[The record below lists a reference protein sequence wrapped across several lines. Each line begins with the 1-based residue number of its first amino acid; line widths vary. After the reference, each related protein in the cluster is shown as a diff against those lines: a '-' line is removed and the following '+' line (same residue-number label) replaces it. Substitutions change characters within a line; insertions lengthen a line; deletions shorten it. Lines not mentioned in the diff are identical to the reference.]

1 MELTGWAVGGGHHWG
16 RRGDASLPYSD
27 HADFNDLVAY
37 VQQVR
42 PKEVYTV
49 NGFPDL
55 AAHLR
60 KLGYPAVH
68 LDGKGQPAPLG
79 HQMKLW

>member
-1 MELTGWAVGGGHHWG
+1 MDYVG
-16 RRGDASLPYSD
+16 L
-27 HADFNDLVAY
+27 
-37 VQQVR
+37 VR

-60 KLGYPAVH
+60 GLGYPAVH
-68 LDGKGQPAPLG
+68 LDGVGRPDYG
-79 HQMKLW
+79 GFQMKLV